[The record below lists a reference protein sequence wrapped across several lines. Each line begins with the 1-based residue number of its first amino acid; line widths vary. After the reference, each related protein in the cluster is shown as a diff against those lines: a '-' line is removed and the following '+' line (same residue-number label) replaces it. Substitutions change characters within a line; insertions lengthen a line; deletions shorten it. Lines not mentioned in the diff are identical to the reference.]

1 MKAVQVVLDE
11 ALLARVDRSARHL
24 KTSRSA
30 IVRHLLELGLEQ
42 QGLAALAE
50 KEARAYAKTPETKQ
64 EREAMG
70 ALGKAQK
77 RVLDDLGR
85 TDRW

>member
-1 MKAVQVVLDE
+1 MKAIQVVIDE
-11 ALLARVDRSARHL
+11 GLLARVDRSARKL

-30 IVRHLLELGLEQ
+30 VMRHLLELGLEQ
-42 QGLAALAE
+42 EGLAALAR
-50 KEARAYAKTPETKQ
+50 KEARAYAKAPESK
-64 EREAMG
+64 EDRDAFD